1 MCPLHQLGY
10 LSFCPSKFTSYGLFR
25 IYWWITPH
33 LLRCLLWYLTIFN
46 TFHQA
51 GTSFRF
57 HLHGWS
63 NLEFTR
69 HLPWYTQW
77 SVLGRLWANNG
88 AQTRN
93 PQLGRLVLYLLSYI
107 RKCSRYGIRNR
118 VTRMKI
124 LYPGP
129 LDEPT
134 PLKRT
139 LQEFATSHSCLI
151 VCLSNFTPFY
161 VSKSSAYQNLQ
172 LHLISNSPLS
182 MSSFETQQFTFHY
195 PVQLYKE
202 RLCLPLFNYRLVVA
216 YGNFFRLQGVMQGR
230 RKFWI
235 ISSGTIF

>member
-1 MCPLHQLGY
+1 MAASKPTFICNESNFFCGETETRTLAPCYRPNTLAMCPLHQLGY
-10 LSFCPSKFTSYGLFR
+10 LSLCPSKFTSYGLFR

-93 PQLGRLVLYLLSYI
+93 PQLGRLVLYQLSYI
-107 RKCSRYGIRNR
+107 RKCSRYGIR
-118 VTRMKI
+118 TRDFENEN
-124 LYPGP
+124 L
-129 LDEPT
+129 
-134 PLKRT
+134 
-139 LQEFATSHSCLI
+139 TSWTC
-151 VCLSNFTPFY
+151 
-161 VSKSSAYQNLQ
+161 
-172 LHLISNSPLS
+172 
-182 MSSFETQQFTFHY
+182 
-195 PVQLYKE
+195 
-202 RLCLPLFNYRLVVA
+202 
-216 YGNFFRLQGVMQGR
+216 
-230 RKFWI
+230 
-235 ISSGTIF
+235 